1 LANFSG
7 ELLVF
12 FGAFKNVAAG
22 GTLWLPLATILALW
36 GVVMSAVY
44 GLRAYRSI
52 FMGQP
57 GANPAAVPDLTT
69 TGLITALVFV
79 IPLLLLG
86 FFPNLLLDLVRP
98 ALAALHG

>member
-1 LANFSG
+1 
-7 ELLVF
+7 
-12 FGAFKNVAAG
+12 
-22 GTLWLPLATILALW
+22 
-36 GVVMSAVY
+36 
-44 GLRAYRSI
+44 
-52 FMGQP
+52 MGQP